1 MAKDSEV
8 KLDEKQE
15 LINATT
21 SIRIDLD
28 LGVDKIITDL
38 KRIQR
43 EAKNATQ
50 AIKGLELAKNNMNRD
65 KEIEI
70 LLDLASKNGFL
81 LTAVSETS
89 RGKGKTTAIVNKAK
103 KENLLIVVGT
113 VQMIDY
119 IRPNSEPD
127 IECITPDR
135 LFSLGLN
142 FKKYNGF
149 ITDDGVPNK
158 LIETIKNYTGLQF
171 KGGFNTLSV
180 SIK

>member
-1 MAKDSEV
+1 MAKNSEV

-15 LINATT
+15 IVNVTP
-21 SIRIDLD
+21 SIKIDLD

-38 KRIQR
+38 KRIRR

-50 AIKGLELAKNNMNRD
+50 AIKGLELTKTNMSRE

-81 LTAVSETS
+81 LTAMNETS
-89 RGKGKTTAIVNKAK
+89 RGTGKTTAIISKAK

-113 VQMIDY
+113 VQVIDY
-119 IRPNSEPD
+119 IKPNSEPD
-127 IECITPDR
+127 IECVTPDK
-135 LFSLGLN
+135 LFSLGLD

-149 ITDDGVPNK
+149 IIDDGVPNK
-158 LIETIKNYTGLQF
+158 LIETIRKYTGLQF
-171 KGGFNTLSV
+171 RGGFNTLSV
-180 SIK
+180 STK